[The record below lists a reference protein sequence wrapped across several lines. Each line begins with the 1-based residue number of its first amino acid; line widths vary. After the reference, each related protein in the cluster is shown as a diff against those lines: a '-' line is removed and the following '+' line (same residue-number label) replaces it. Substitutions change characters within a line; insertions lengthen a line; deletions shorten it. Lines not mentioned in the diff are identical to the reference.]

1 MSGVLATPSAAMS
14 ASSVAS
20 SSNWLAHSEDGAF
33 DAALEEAVAT
43 SQAVIP
49 SELPE
54 ELRDA
59 KRRREE
65 ASPPTESASAPSPP
79 TTEKVDPRE
88 QAKLDAIE
96 RAFAMQEEKR
106 ARKERAKAAQ
116 AEKDAADPC
125 TCGHARSRR
134 LPRPLA
140 PGGPRCNKC
149 VPLKPPRAQPCWG
162 GPSKFAQQAPIF
174 YPTEEEFADPMA
186 YIRTIQRRA
195 HNAGICVVQPP
206 KSWQP
211 PKTFHM
217 RSSEDGDVGGDGNGR
232 MMGGPPPAAGAAAD
246 GCGDGDPDE
255 DAADEEDPVGAVPE
269 RQTSSKENLR
279 PINDDDAFHSR
290 LQSVKRRVQ
299 PPEREHAAPFT
310 CSFTPKYAKYTVA
323 QLRQLDKELRD
334 EVFPEHAAS
343 GELPPPEAVE
353 GWFWEGL
360 ASEGDARILYCS
372 DLEGTAFPDGHEYG
386 EHPWSPAS
394 LAQAASGLLRLVDYS
409 IPGVNTPMLYL
420 GMLFS
425 MFCWHVEDNY
435 MYSVSYLHEG
445 APKTWYG
452 VPPADAHA
460 FEEVHAKQAFAKEV
474 HNDPTMVLKKNSMIP
489 PSMLVD
495 AGVRVVHAVQ
505 RPGQFIVTLPQG
517 YHTGF
522 SHGHNVAEAVNFVLP
537 DWLPYAVKAMLRYRF
552 ISMEPVLDIE
562 DMLLKAAREEHSAE
576 VSALACEVIREELE
590 KRAEMRGQG
599 TSCGKGTVTEVTMGK
614 ADREY
619 LMGRGPPCAICAHVC
634 HLSFIQLAGV
644 SDRTTRGGAALTAG
658 AAHKTP
664 VVCLNHEDKLEVD
677 ERIAAPRD
685 KLLVVRY
692 TDKALNEMLSKA
704 EADRRRAE
712 TTLPDPIDGPE
723 WPVDVEDEREK
734 KREKLDT
741 SLLKLIGIKA

>member
-1 MSGVLATPSAAMS
+1 
-14 ASSVAS
+14 
-20 SSNWLAHSEDGAF
+20 
-33 DAALEEAVAT
+33 
-43 SQAVIP
+43 
-49 SELPE
+49 
-54 ELRDA
+54 
-59 KRRREE
+59 
-65 ASPPTESASAPSPP
+65 
-79 TTEKVDPRE
+79 
-88 QAKLDAIE
+88 
-96 RAFAMQEEKR
+96 
-106 ARKERAKAAQ
+106 
-116 AEKDAADPC
+116 
-125 TCGHARSRR
+125 
-134 LPRPLA
+134 
-140 PGGPRCNKC
+140 
-149 VPLKPPRAQPCWG
+149 
-162 GPSKFAQQAPIF
+162 
-174 YPTEEEFADPMA
+174 
-186 YIRTIQRRA
+186 
-195 HNAGICVVQPP
+195 
-206 KSWQP
+206 
-211 PKTFHM
+211 
-217 RSSEDGDVGGDGNGR
+217 

-360 ASEGDARILYCS
+360 ASEGDAKILYCS

-460 FEEVHAKQAFAKEV
+460 FEGVHAKQAFAKEV

-489 PSMLVD
+489 PSCSSTP
-495 AGVRVVHAVQ
+495 ASASSTPSSAPASSSSRCRRVPH
-505 RPGQFIVTLPQG
+505 
-517 YHTGF
+517 GF

-537 DWLPYAVKAMLRYRF
+537 DWLPYAVKRCCVPT

-562 DMLLKAAREEHSAE
+562 D
-576 VSALACEVIREELE
+576 
-590 KRAEMRGQG
+590 
-599 TSCGKGTVTEVTMGK
+599 SC
-614 ADREY
+614 
-619 LMGRGPPCAICAHVC
+619 
-634 HLSFIQLAGV
+634 S
-644 SDRTTRGGAALTAG
+644 
-658 AAHKTP
+658 
-664 VVCLNHEDKLEVD
+664 
-677 ERIAAPRD
+677 
-685 KLLVVRY
+685 
-692 TDKALNEMLSKA
+692 
-704 EADRRRAE
+704 RRRARA
-712 TTLPDPIDGPE
+712 LGRGVGARVRGDPH
-723 WPVDVEDEREK
+723 R
-734 KREKLDT
+734 
-741 SLLKLIGIKA
+741 